1 MTEHTGI
8 MQKIMDEFASRTG
21 LVGGR
26 PPQRYLWTDAF
37 AVCNYLTLFQKTGE
51 KQYKKLALSLIDQ
64 VHKVL
69 GKYRQDDSRSGWI
82 SGLEEEA
89 GRRHPTAGGLR
100 IGKKLGEHGSGD
112 PYDDQLEWDR
122 DGQYFHY
129 LTKWMHALNRVAEV
143 SGSMRYNRWAMELA
157 KAAHAGFTYTVPGS
171 SKKRM
176 YWKMSIDLS
185 RPLVSSMG
193 QHDAL
198 DALVTYLY
206 LAVTAKRDPEQ
217 SPTLNLDRE
226 IAEAMAMCAEMSWRT
241 DDPLG
246 VGGLLAD
253 GCLLTRITGRSDLP
267 LEELLIDMLTDAA
280 GGLESFIGSGAL
292 RHPAEYRLAFRE
304 LGLAIGLHGLE
315 KMVAVIKDQ
324 PQYFPRQEAL
334 LSRLADLWKHSFLTE
349 EIEEFWLTPLHQQSK
364 TWTEH
369 LDINSVMLATSL
381 GPDGYLDQ

>member
-1 MTEHTGI
+1 MTEQTGI
-8 MQKIMDEFASRTG
+8 IQKIMNEFADRTG

-37 AVCNYLTLFQKTGE
+37 AVCNYLELFHRTGDE
-51 KQYKKLALSLIDQ
+51 RYKEMALSLIDQ

-82 SGLEEEA
+82 SGLDEED
-89 GRRHPTAGGLR
+89 GRRHPTVGGLR
-100 IGKKLGEHGSGD
+100 IGKKLGERGPGD

-129 LTKWMHALNRVAEV
+129 LTKWMHALNQVARVT
-143 SGSMRYNRWAMELA
+143 GDLQYNRWARELA
-157 KAAHAGFTYTVPGS
+157 KAAHTGFTYIVPGS
-171 SKKRM
+171 SQKRM

-198 DALVTYLY
+198 DGLVSYLS
-206 LAVTAKRDPEQ
+206 LIATAKNNPD
-217 SPTLNLDRE
+217 STSSLNLDQE
-226 IAEAMAMCAEMSWRT
+226 ITEAMAMCADMSWRT

-246 VGGLLAD
+246 IGGLLAD
-253 GCLLTRITGRSDLP
+253 GCLLAQITGKSDLP
-267 LEELLIDMLTDAA
+267 LEELLTHMLTDAA
-280 GGLESFIGSGAL
+280 GGLERFTISGTL
-292 RHPAEYRLAFRE
+292 KYPAEYRLAFRE

-315 KMVAVIKDQ
+315 KMVMVIKGQ
-324 PQYFPRQEAL
+324 PQYFSRQKAL
-334 LSRLADLWKHSFLTE
+334 LSQLADLWKHSFLTE
-349 EIEEFWLTPLHQQSK
+349 EIEAFWLAPLHQQSK

-381 GPDGYLDQ
+381 GPEGYLDQ